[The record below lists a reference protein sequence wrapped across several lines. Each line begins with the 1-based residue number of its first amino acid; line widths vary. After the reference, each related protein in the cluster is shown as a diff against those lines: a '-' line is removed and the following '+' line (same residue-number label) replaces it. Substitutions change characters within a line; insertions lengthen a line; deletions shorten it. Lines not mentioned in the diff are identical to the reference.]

1 MRVVV
6 SKAMAARKASLE
18 LANVSTEEKNT
29 ALLKIASAISKNK
42 KALLRANA
50 KDVGDAERLLKR
62 GRLSRAF
69 LQRLKLNDDKLHGIV
84 GMIESV
90 AKLNDPIGR
99 TLYAEEL
106 DHELELY
113 KVSCPLGVVGAIFE
127 ARPDVLPQISALCL
141 KSGNAVILKGG
152 KEAKHSNQTLFRII
166 RDATEKAGIPRGW
179 IQLIEARR
187 EVRELLGLDEY
198 LDLLLPRGSKQFVR
212 YIQEN
217 TRIPVLGHAEGICH
231 VYVDEHADLKQ
242 ALEVCY
248 DAKVQYPAVC
258 NAVETL
264 LVHRAIASSFLPRVA
279 ERYQDAGVE
288 IRGCER
294 TRRILRGIKR
304 AAERDWRTEYLD
316 LIISIKIVN
325 GIEEAIKHINTY
337 GSKHTD
343 TIITQDWDAAR
354 RFMTGVDSSS
364 VMLNA
369 STRFSDGYRYGLGA
383 EVGISTGKVHA
394 RGPVGLEG
402 LTTSKFYLLGR
413 GHVVAAYSGP
423 SAKPFTHRPLPKR
436 WSDIVRGLEKRDLDD
451 IVKFKKVVVGGTFDY
466 LHDGHAA
473 ILAKAFEL
481 GERVLVGICS
491 DEMQLLLQK
500 DSVGIQLLDVRKRA
514 LEELL
519 RSRGWIEQAEV
530 VVISDEFGPSLK
542 DTELEAIVASPE
554 TRARAEELNRLRVSK
569 GLKPLEIVEI
579 PFVLAKDGEPISSIR
594 VRYGEIDAHG
604 KLLNQ
609 SRF

>member
-1 MRVVV
+1 MIGVV
-6 SKAMAARKASLE
+6 SKAMAARRASLE
-18 LANVSTEEKNT
+18 LANVSTEAKNT

-42 KALLRANA
+42 RALLRASA
-50 KDVGDAERLLKR
+50 RDVGDAERLLKR
-62 GRLSRAF
+62 GRLSKAF
-69 LQRLKLNDDKLHGIV
+69 LHRLKLNDVKLRSIER
-84 GMIESV
+84 MIESV
-90 AKLNDPIGR
+90 AKLDDPIGR
-99 TLYAEEL
+99 TFYAKEL
-106 DHELELY
+106 DRGLELY

-152 KEAKHSNQTLFRII
+152 KEAKRSNQALFKVI

-198 LDLLLPRGSKQFVR
+198 LDLLLPRGSKQFVK

-217 TRIPVLGHAEGICH
+217 TRIPVLGHAEGVCH
-231 VYVDEHADLKQ
+231 VYVDERANLNQ

-264 LVHRAIASSFLPRVA
+264 LVHRAIASRFLPGIA
-279 ERYQDAGVE
+279 ERYHEAGVE
-288 IRGCER
+288 ICGCER

-304 AAERDWRTEYLD
+304 ATERDWRTEYLD
-316 LIISIKIVN
+316 LIISIKIVG
-325 GIEEAIKHINTY
+325 GIEEAIEHINTY

-343 TIITQDWDAAR
+343 AIVTRDRKAAL

-402 LTTSKFYLLGR
+402 LTTSKFYLLGG
-413 GHVVAAYSGP
+413 GHVVATYLGP

-436 WSDIVRGLEKRDLDD
+436 WSDIVRGL
-451 IVKFKKVVVGGTFDY
+451 KKT
-466 LHDGHAA
+466 
-473 ILAKAFEL
+473 
-481 GERVLVGICS
+481 
-491 DEMQLLLQK
+491 
-500 DSVGIQLLDVRKRA
+500 
-514 LEELL
+514 
-519 RSRGWIEQAEV
+519 
-530 VVISDEFGPSLK
+530 
-542 DTELEAIVASPE
+542 
-554 TRARAEELNRLRVSK
+554 
-569 GLKPLEIVEI
+569 
-579 PFVLAKDGEPISSIR
+579 
-594 VRYGEIDAHG
+594 
-604 KLLNQ
+604 
-609 SRF
+609 

>member
-1 MRVVV
+1 MIGVV
-6 SKAMAARKASLE
+6 SKAMAARRASLE
-18 LANVSTEEKNT
+18 LANVSTEAKNT

-42 KALLRANA
+42 RALLRANA
-50 KDVGDAERLLKR
+50 RDVGDAERLLKR

-69 LQRLKLNDDKLHGIV
+69 LHRLKLNDVKLRSIER
-84 GMIESV
+84 MIESV
-90 AKLNDPIGR
+90 AKLDDPIGR
-99 TLYAEEL
+99 TFYAKEL
-106 DHELELY
+106 DRGLELY

-152 KEAKHSNQTLFRII
+152 KEAKRSNQALFKVI

-198 LDLLLPRGSKQFVR
+198 LDLLLPRGSKQFVK

-217 TRIPVLGHAEGICH
+217 TRIPVLGHAEGVCH
-231 VYVDEHADLKQ
+231 VYVDERADLNQ

-264 LVHRAIASSFLPRVA
+264 LVHRAIASRFLPGIA
-279 ERYQDAGVE
+279 ERYHEAGVE

-304 AAERDWRTEYLD
+304 ATERDWRTEYLD
-316 LIISIKIVN
+316 LIISIKIVG
-325 GIEEAIKHINTY
+325 GIEEAIEHINTY

-343 TIITQDWDAAR
+343 AIVTRDRKAAL

-402 LTTSKFYLLGR
+402 LTTSKFYLIGG
-413 GHVVAAYSGP
+413 GHVVATYLGP

-436 WSDIVRGLEKRDLDD
+436 WSDIVRGLEK
-451 IVKFKKVVVGGTFDY
+451 T
-466 LHDGHAA
+466 
-473 ILAKAFEL
+473 
-481 GERVLVGICS
+481 
-491 DEMQLLLQK
+491 
-500 DSVGIQLLDVRKRA
+500 
-514 LEELL
+514 
-519 RSRGWIEQAEV
+519 
-530 VVISDEFGPSLK
+530 
-542 DTELEAIVASPE
+542 
-554 TRARAEELNRLRVSK
+554 
-569 GLKPLEIVEI
+569 
-579 PFVLAKDGEPISSIR
+579 
-594 VRYGEIDAHG
+594 
-604 KLLNQ
+604 
-609 SRF
+609 